1 MIDEAPVPYK
11 KHPSAIIETENVGS
25 GTYIGAFVHISPGA
39 QIGSDCKLYD
49 HVFIEN
55 DVILGDRVTV
65 KSGVQLS
72 AGIRIEDDVLIGP
85 NVAFTD
91 DGLGN
96 EYLTENNPV
105 TLVHKG
111 VSIGGNGTILRGV
124 TIGQNAIVR
133 IGSVV
138 TKDIPSNAIVQG
150 NPAHITGYANTSRV
164 ETRQEMST
172 PDLKPL
178 TVERV
183 RLIAIPKIVDLRGS
197 LSFGEVDQQLPF
209 KPQRYFVISD
219 VPSMEVRGEHAH
231 RELHQFL
238 VCLKGSCAIIVD
250 DGKFR
255 DEITLDRPEFG
266 VYLPPM
272 IWGIQYKFTSD
283 AILLVLASDVY
294 DADDYI
300 RNYDQFMELVKRTHE
315 NVENREQNDMEH

>member
-1 MIDEAPVPYK
+1 VSYK

-25 GTYIGAFVHISPGA
+25 GTYIGAFVHILSGA
-39 QIGSDCKLYD
+39 QIGSDCTLYD

-72 AGIRIEDDVLIGP
+72 AGIRIEEDVLIGA

-91 DGLGN
+91 DGSGN
-96 EYLTENNPV
+96 EHTTENNPITV
-105 TLVHKG
+105 VHKG
-111 VSIGGNGTILRGV
+111 VSIGGNASILRGI
-124 TIGQNAIVR
+124 TIGQNAVVR

-138 TKDIPSNAIVQG
+138 TKDIPPNAIVQG

-164 ETRQEMST
+164 ETRRVKSM
-172 PDLKPL
+172 PDLQPL

-183 RLIAIPKIVDLRGS
+183 RLIEIPKIIDLRGS
-197 LSFGEVDQQLPF
+197 LTFGEVDQQLPF

-231 RELHQFL
+231 RDLHQFL

-250 DGKFR
+250 DGKSR
-255 DEITLDRPEFG
+255 DEITLDRPEVG

-300 RNYDQFMELVKRTHE
+300 RDYDQFMELVKKTRS